1 MSKTNIEI
9 KIDLKGPE
17 GNAFFILGVCR
28 QGLERYGMRDKW
40 EEFKKEATSGNY
52 QHLLQTVKEW
62 FDAEFEG
69 EDLNNEDECD
79 SDCEDEDEYDFD
91 DYDEDDFGDEDED

>member
-1 MSKTNIEI
+1 MSKTDIEI
-9 KIDLKGPE
+9 KINLKGPE

-28 QGLERYGMRDKW
+28 QKLALYGMQDKW
-40 EEFKKEATSGNY
+40 EEFKKEATSGDY

-69 EDLNNEDECD
+69 EDLDN
-79 SDCEDEDEYDFD
+79 
-91 DYDEDDFGDEDED
+91 GDEDGEEEGEYEF